1 MQSMPPLT
9 IPKHHSNDQPA
20 FNRVLIDNIPFIHAT
35 VDQLAQAILRDAQQG
50 QGGWVVTPNVD
61 ILRRLL
67 RDPAFRQLVQ
77 DATYFTADGAPVVL
91 ASRLQGTPLPERLT
105 GADLFTH
112 LFRLAHQSGVRMALI
127 GGNPGVAQAA
137 ATLLRADSPLP
148 NVTQTLCPPMGF
160 ERDPAEMQAIQDLI
174 TAWQPDI
181 VFVGLGCPKQ
191 EELIQ
196 QLRGLRPQAWFL
208 GVGASFSYVCG
219 DIQRAPMWIRR
230 IGLEWLHRF
239 LQEPTRLFRRYFVH
253 GIGFGLGLVS
263 RALWRRWSG
272 APQRP

>member
-1 MQSMPPLT
+1 MPPLHQFSRV
-9 IPKHHSNDQPA
+9 IIDGVA
-20 FNRVLIDNIPFIHAT
+20 FVHAT
-35 VDQLAQAILRDAQQG
+35 VDQLAAAILGDARRG

-67 RDPAFRQLVQ
+67 NDASFRQLVQ
-77 DATYFTADGAPVVL
+77 QASCFTADGFPIVL
-91 ASRLQGTPLPERLT
+91 ASHLQGTPLPQRLT

-112 LFRLAHQSGVRMALI
+112 LFRMAHQAGVRMALI

-137 ATLLRADSPLP
+137 TDLLNAQDPALP
-148 NVTQTLCPPMGF
+148 NVTRAHCPPFGF
-160 ERDPAEMQAIQDLI
+160 ENDPAQMQIMSDLLLE
-174 TAWQPDI
+174 WQPDI

-196 QLRGLRPQAWFL
+196 HLRPLRPQAWYL

-219 DIQRAPMWIRR
+219 DIQRAPPWIRHA
-230 IGLEWLHRF
+230 GLEWMHRF
-239 LQEPTRLFRRYFVH
+239 FQEPTRLFRRYFVH
-253 GIGFGLGLVS
+253 GIGFGLGLVG

-272 APQRP
+272 ARRRG